1 MPRKFFKKY
10 LPAAHVVK
18 NDKSLRFLGTWLHDP
33 NIWHLN
39 RRSVSGAVAVGLFLA
54 FVPFPFGQ
62 TLAAALVAILF
73 RVNLPISAAL
83 VWITN
88 PITMPPIY
96 LGAIKL
102 GNWILEL
109 NPEKIQFELSWTWVS
124 VNFVTVWKPFVVG
137 SMVLSVFA
145 SVLGYIFTRLLWR
158 WYISKKY
165 LQRKRR
171 AKIQKSLDN
180 RIRTDHFK
188 TGAK

>member
-1 MPRKFFKKY
+1 MPKKFIKKF
-10 LPAAHVVK
+10 LPEAHAVK
-18 NDKSLRFLGTWLHDP
+18 NDKKLRFLGSWLHDP

-39 RRSVSGAVAVGLFLA
+39 RRSVSGGVAVGLFMA

-62 TLAAALVAILF
+62 TLAAALVAIFL
-73 RVNLPISAAL
+73 RVNLPISALL

-102 GNWILEL
+102 GNWILDL
-109 NPEKIQFELSWTWVS
+109 HPEKIQFELSWTWVS
-124 VNFVTVWKPFVVG
+124 LNFVTVWKPFLVG
-137 SMVLSVFA
+137 SLALSAVI
-145 SVLGYIFTRLLWR
+145 SLLGFISTRLLWR

-171 AKIQKSLDN
+171 AKIQRSLKKRIKSNHLV
-180 RIRTDHFK
+180 
-188 TGAK
+188 